1 VLVGENAAA
10 NDFLLTRIAKPND
23 WWLHVRTGTGA
34 HVIIR
39 TENQPQ
45 RVPRSTLE
53 FAARLAAQHSADK
66 HARLVEVDYTLRKYV
81 RKPKGAPQ
89 ASPSTPTKRPCA
101 SNSRQAEA
109 STGIL
114 PMPMKP
120 VIEVRNLKKD
130 YKMGSVVVHALRG
143 VDLTVMPGEFVAI
156 MGPSGS
162 GKSTFMNL
170 IGCLDRPTDGEYYLN
185 GELASAMS
193 DSQLAQIRNRYIG
206 FVFQTFNLLPRV
218 TALRN
223 VELPLLYAGARDRTE
238 RAKRA
243 LEMVGLAER
252 IHHKPNELS
261 GGQQQRVA
269 IARAIVTDPVL
280 ILADEPTGNLD
291 SRSSE
296 EIMAIFQRLN
306 REGRT
311 IVLVTHE
318 PDIAEHAQRI
328 IRFRDG
334 KIVADEAVRNPRDAT
349 REVEKIPVLD

>member
-1 VLVGENAAA
+1 
-10 NDFLLTRIAKPND
+10 
-23 WWLHVRTGTGA
+23 
-34 HVIIR
+34 
-39 TENQPQ
+39 
-45 RVPRSTLE
+45 
-53 FAARLAAQHSADK
+53 
-66 HARLVEVDYTLRKYV
+66 
-81 RKPKGAPQ
+81 
-89 ASPSTPTKRPCA
+89 
-101 SNSRQAEA
+101 
-109 STGIL
+109 
-114 PMPMKP
+114 MPMKP

-185 GELASAMS
+185 GELVSAMS

-252 IHHKPNELS
+252 IHHKPNELT

-318 PDIAEHAQRI
+318 PDIAEHAKRI

-334 KIVADEAVRNPRDAT
+334 NIVADEPVMNPRDAM
-349 REVEKIPVLD
+349 REAEKIPVLD

>member
-1 VLVGENAAA
+1 
-10 NDFLLTRIAKPND
+10 
-23 WWLHVRTGTGA
+23 
-34 HVIIR
+34 
-39 TENQPQ
+39 
-45 RVPRSTLE
+45 
-53 FAARLAAQHSADK
+53 
-66 HARLVEVDYTLRKYV
+66 
-81 RKPKGAPQ
+81 
-89 ASPSTPTKRPCA
+89 
-101 SNSRQAEA
+101 
-109 STGIL
+109 
-114 PMPMKP
+114 MPMKP

-318 PDIAEHAQRI
+318 PDIAEHAKRI

-334 KIVADEAVRNPRDAT
+334 KIVADEPVLNPRDAM
-349 REVEKIPVLD
+349 REAEKIPVLD